1 MSNANTPETLSALI
15 IGCGAIAGAY
25 DQAGGGEAIR
35 THAGAYRQDPRFR
48 VTACVEPDA
57 ARRAA
62 FMAYWDIAAGFAD
75 LDACK
80 ASGMAFDVA
89 SLCSPT
95 DSHVA
100 DLKTLLAM
108 PVRAVFAEK
117 PLTGSAAASA
127 EVVTAYAAA
136 GIPLAVNYLR
146 RWDAGVAGLKEEIA
160 AGEWGGVQ
168 AVTGHYA
175 KGLLNCGSHMV
186 DLLHFL
192 IGQLSAKS
200 VVGVI
205 EDYRDDDPTV
215 SAVLETAGGAPV
227 FMVGCDGHNFFP
239 FEVDLVMEKGR
250 VSLEDL
256 GGNLRRRRVRPH
268 RLYPTQQT
276 LDDGAWTETHLS
288 TALAAAVA
296 GVYETLTNGAP
307 LASDGVSA
315 MAAEAVCGELLAM
328 VEDFQKGARS

>member
-1 MSNANTPETLSALI
+1 MSDVNTPEPLSALI

-25 DQAGGGEAIR
+25 DQIGGGEAIR
-35 THAGAYRQDPRFR
+35 THAGAYRHDPRFWMA
-48 VTACVEPDA
+48 ACVEPDDA
-57 ARRAA
+57 LRAA
-62 FMAYWDIAAGFAD
+62 FMAYWGIETGYAD
-75 LDACK
+75 LDACM

-95 DSHVA
+95 EHHAA
-100 DLKTLLAM
+100 DLKTLLTM

-117 PLTGSAAASA
+117 PLTGSAETVA
-127 EVVTAYAAA
+127 AYAAA

-146 RWDAGVAGLKEEIA
+146 RWDAGTAGLRDEIA
-160 AGEWGGVQ
+160 AGEWGRVQ

-192 IGQLSAKS
+192 IGPLTAKS

-205 EDYRDDDPTV
+205 VDYRDDDPTV

-227 FMVGCDGHNFFP
+227 FMVGCDGREFFP

-256 GGNLRRRRVRPH
+256 GGNLRRRRVRAH
-268 RLYPTQQT
+268 RLYPGQQT
-276 LDDGAWTETHLS
+276 LDDGVWTETHLS
-288 TALAAAVA
+288 TALAAAVD
-296 GVYETLTNGAP
+296 GLYETLATGAP
-307 LASDGVSA
+307 LASDGQSA
-315 MAAEAVCGELLAM
+315 LAAEAVCGTLLGMA
-328 VEDFQKGARS
+328 EDFQKGVRS